1 MRVLALPDGPG
12 AIFSNSDKP
21 SMDVWTHAY
30 VHALVKMHTQVG
42 VGKCVKVQK
51 DNLQKCLVW

>member
-1 MRVLALPDGPG
+1 
-12 AIFSNSDKP
+12 
-21 SMDVWTHAY
+21 MDVWTHAY